1 MPLPPEER
9 RILLRLARQALEAAV
24 GGHPLPPLDLASLP
38 KALRE
43 PGASFVTLTIDEAL
57 RGCIGALEAYQ
68 PLAEDVREHAVAA
81 ALNDYRFPPLTP
93 AELPRVHIEI
103 SRLTPLR
110 PLHYETPENL
120 PGLLR
125 PGVDGVVLRLGFR
138 RATFLPQ
145 VWEKIPNAE
154 RFLSQL
160 CLKMGAPPDAWRRQ
174 PLEVF
179 TYQVEEFSEGED
191 RARV

>member
-1 MPLPPEER
+1 MPLSPEER
-9 RILLRLARQALEAAV
+9 RILLRLARQAIEAAV
-24 GGHPLPPLDLASLP
+24 GGQPLPPLDLASLP
-38 KALRE
+38 QALRE
-43 PGASFVTLTIDEAL
+43 PGASFVTLTIDGAL

-93 AELPRVHIEI
+93 EELPRVHIEI
-103 SRLTPLR
+103 SRLTPPR
-110 PLHYETPENL
+110 PLRYENPADL

-125 PGVDGVVLRLGFR
+125 PGVDGVVLRQGLR

-145 VWEKIPNAE
+145 VWEKIPDAR

-160 CLKMGAPPDAWRRQ
+160 CLKMGAPPDAWQRQ
-174 PLEVF
+174 PLEIF
-179 TYQVEEFSEGED
+179 TYQVEEFSESG
-191 RARV
+191 